1 MSGNCAY
8 ESPAMSCLL
17 GGTLRPGGF
26 DLTEKGIEFCQWTKA
41 DRLLDLGCGQGAT
54 VAYLSEKHGLK
65 AVGIDPSR
73 VLLEIARENNPD
85 REFHLGR
92 GESIPFE
99 DASFQG
105 VLSECTLSLMDD
117 LKTTLKEVHRV
128 LEKQGCFF
136 ITDVYARRPEYL
148 HLLEPY
154 AFSSC
159 MRGLYDIRQMETDL
173 ENCGFEIMLMEDH
186 SDLMKQLLVKTIF
199 EHGSMNA
206 FWQKTTGSCTA
217 DFQEQL
223 KRCKPGYYMMI
234 AGKVE

>member
-1 MSGNCAY
+1 
-8 ESPAMSCLL
+8 MSCLL

-26 DLTEKGIEFCQWTKA
+26 DLTEKGIEFCQWTKE

-54 VAYLSEKHGLK
+54 VGYLSEKHGLK
-65 AVGIDPSR
+65 AVGIDPSS

-105 VLSECTLSLMDD
+105 VLSECTLSLMTDVK
-117 LKTTLKEVHRV
+117 LTLKEIHRV
-128 LEKQGCFF
+128 LDKEGYFF
-136 ITDVYARRPEYL
+136 ITDVYARRPEHL
-148 HLLEPY
+148 HLLESY
-154 AFSSC
+154 AFESC
-159 MRGLYDIRQMETDL
+159 MRGLYDIRQL
-173 ENCGFEIMLMEDH
+173 ENDLKSCGFEIMLMEDH

-206 FWQKTTGSCTA
+206 FWQKTTGSCA
-217 DFQEQL
+217 VDFQERL
-223 KRCKPGYYMMI
+223 KLCKPGYFMMV

>member
-8 ESPAMSCLL
+8 ESPAMTCLL
-17 GGTLRPGGF
+17 GETLRPGGF
-26 DLTEKGIEFCQWTKA
+26 ELTEKGRAFCQWTTA

-54 VAYLSEKHGLK
+54 VGYLSKEHDLKVVGL
-65 AVGIDPSR
+65 DPSER
-73 VLLEIARENNPD
+73 LLQVARKNNPE

-92 GESIPFE
+92 GEAIPFE
-99 DASFQG
+99 NASFEG

-117 LKTTLKEVHRV
+117 LKTTLQEVHRV
-128 LEKQGCFF
+128 LKKQGHFF
-136 ITDVYARRPEYL
+136 ITDVYARRPEFL

-154 AFSSC
+154 AFQSC
-159 MRGLYDIRQMETDL
+159 MRGLYDIRELETQL
-173 ENCGFEIMLMEDH
+173 ENSGFEIMLLEDY

-199 EHGSMNA
+199 EHGSMKA
-206 FWQKTTGSCTA
+206 FWQKSTGSGAA